1 MITTTL
7 LILILFLL
15 LFRYLVIV
23 TTVTITVTTLPQIA
37 IEATV
42 GGWRGDI
49 AIDEIEFTSGQCP
62 AFDAINT
69 VEKTTVP
76 PTVRSSEGLW

>member
-15 LFRYLVIV
+15 LLFRYLVI
-23 TTVTITVTTLPQIA
+23 VTITVTTLPQIA

-69 VEKTTVP
+69 VERTTVP
-76 PTVRSSEGLW
+76 PTVHSSEGLW

>member
-15 LFRYLVIV
+15 LLFRYLVI
-23 TTVTITVTTLPQIA
+23 VTITVTTLPQIA

>member
-15 LFRYLVIV
+15 LLFRYLVI
-23 TTVTITVTTLPQIA
+23 VTITVTTLPQIA

-69 VEKTTVP
+69 VERTTVP